1 MWRRSLAR
9 GCRASSH
16 EPGRGDRWMGRLAV
30 VANTSVT
37 INTINTISPAAG
49 VCWRSARGS

>member
-16 EPGRGDRWMGRLAV
+16 EPGRGDRWMRRLAV
-30 VANTSVT
+30 VANTSV
-37 INTINTISPAAG
+37 TINTISPAAG